1 MKKLSLACPLALAF
15 AGLASAQTSV
25 TVYGIAD
32 AGLVRESGAAAGSVT
47 KISSGVGSASRLG
60 FRGSED
66 LGNGL
71 SAIFV
76 LELGARIDTGEIDAA
91 GTIFNRQAYVGL
103 KSASLGTLTIGRQ
116 YTPYYLTLSNV
127 ADPFGTAYA
136 GNIKNLF
143 PTAGS
148 NTRTSNTVVYVS
160 PAVYGVS
167 AELGYAFGEQAG
179 SSTAGRQAGAALA
192 YASGPLNVRLGYNN
206 RNNDFTAAAGGA
218 MTPPISAAS
227 REPARN
233 AVLAANYDLG
243 VAKVYG
249 AYGRDKGPNS
259 APLPNAN
266 NPYGG
271 VRPVATTDGAEY
283 LVGASVP
290 AIGGTLMAS
299 YIIKDDRT
307 AFNQDATQLGFA
319 YSYPV
324 SKRTNLYTAYAKIRN
339 RNGAGYTVGNNS
351 EAGSGD
357 AAFNLGVRH
366 SF

>member
-1 MKKLSLACPLALAF
+1 MKKLSLACTLALAF
-15 AGLASAQTSV
+15 AGFASAQTSV

-32 AGLVRESGAAAGSVT
+32 AGLVRESGGVAGAVT

-71 SAIFV
+71 VAIFV
-76 LELGARIDTGEIDAA
+76 LELGAKIDTGEIDAA

-103 KSASLGTLTIGRQ
+103 KSAALGALTLGRQ
-116 YTPYYLTLSNV
+116 DTPYYLTLSNV

-148 NTRTSNTVVYVS
+148 NSRTSNTVVYAS
-160 PAVYGVS
+160 PAVHGVS
-167 AELGYAFGEQAG
+167 AELAYAFGEQAG
-179 SSTAGRQAGAALA
+179 SSIAGRQAGVALA
-192 YASGPLNVRLGYNN
+192 YAGGPLNVRLGYNN
-206 RNNDFTAAAGGA
+206 RNNDITAATGAA
-218 MTPPISAAS
+218 MTPPVAAAS
-227 REPARN
+227 RDSARN
-233 AVLAANYDLG
+233 AVIAANYDLG

-249 AYGRDKGPNS
+249 AFGRDKGPNS

-271 VRPVATTDGAEY
+271 VKPTATTDGAQY
-283 LVGASVP
+283 LAGASVP
-290 AIGGTLMAS
+290 ALGGTIMAS
-299 YIIKDDRT
+299 YISKDDRT
-307 AFNQDATQLGFA
+307 ALNQDATQLGVA

-339 RNGAGYTVGNNS
+339 KNGAGYTVGNNA
-351 EAGSGD
+351 EAGTGD